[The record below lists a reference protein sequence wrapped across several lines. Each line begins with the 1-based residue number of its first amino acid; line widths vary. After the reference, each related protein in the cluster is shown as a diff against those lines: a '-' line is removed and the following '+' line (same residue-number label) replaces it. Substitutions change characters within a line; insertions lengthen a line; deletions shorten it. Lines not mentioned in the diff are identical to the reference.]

1 MEDDLQEKWK
11 TNSKTEDDLKKL
23 EDDLNKNGKQPRENG
38 RRPQVQLKKA
48 TLSACDI
55 IVN

>member
-1 MEDDLQEKWK
+1 M
-11 TNSKTEDDLKKL
+11 EDDLKKKGRQS
-23 EDDLNKNGKQPRENG
+23 ENKIKNG

-48 TLSACDI
+48 TLIGCEI